1 MALQDQIN
9 AALNKK
15 LESSQERKAGGG
27 FLRQKNTPLT

>member
-1 MALQDQIN
+1 MALQDDIN

-15 LESSQERKAGGG
+15 LENSQARKAGGV